1 MEFTFTDREVRAIK
15 IWADSFIH
23 GGHWG
28 DGDVIV
34 PEEGIIIKKLN
45 SIKDNVISLNE
56 IETKIILAWS
66 DSTLGIHTMEEESV
80 LKKLKSLL
88 EQ

>member
-1 MEFTFTDREVRAIK
+1 MEFTFTDREVRSIK

-28 DGDVIV
+28 DGDAIV
-34 PEEGIIIKKLN
+34 PEEDIIIKKLN

-80 LKKLKSLL
+80 LKKLKPLL